1 MTSARINRES
11 GSRHRLE
18 SGKIPRQF
26 CRLTALSQSVSG
38 FRPNKTHPFCGRRN
52 PKLPGWRRA
61 TTLGLDNGQ
70 RNAVLLKQWQSAV
83 MLTMVLK
90 KWHAVDEVLVV
101 FHFKLSGGSNLIRT
115 ALHDALMRPDRRV
128 VSLLQDPKRDHEG
141 QSNQTHQKQPHA

>member
-1 MTSARINRES
+1 
-11 GSRHRLE
+11 
-18 SGKIPRQF
+18 
-26 CRLTALSQSVSG
+26 
-38 FRPNKTHPFCGRRN
+38 
-52 PKLPGWRRA
+52 
-61 TTLGLDNGQ
+61 
-70 RNAVLLKQWQSAV
+70 

-141 QSNQTHQKQPHA
+141 QSNQTHQEQPHTGKSVTIPNPVKGLF